1 MRCAW
6 LLPLALALLL
16 PAAGC
21 TTTASAPDAE
31 TPTAAPRQIQSAF
44 LFVDGRQRGVTPAEV
59 RVRRNLGRNEVTLR
73 VGPKLRTVRRYEF
86 EYTSG
91 SSRVMLDYTFGQA
104 SEGGIQRFY
113 ASELPSR
120 KKGRV
125 VTIPYYNRPILIVD
139 REYQLSIYV
148 ED

>member
-6 LLPLALALLL
+6 LLPLALVLLL

-21 TTTASAPDAE
+21 TTTAPEAE
-31 TPTAAPRQIQSAF
+31 ARTAAPREIKSAF
-44 LFVDGRQRGVTPAEV
+44 LYVDGRQRGVTPAEV

-86 EYTSG
+86 EYTPGSG
-91 SSRVMLDYTFGQA
+91 RVMLDYTFGQA
-104 SEGGIQRFY
+104 SEGGIQRIY
-113 ASELPSR
+113 ASDLPSR
-120 KKGRV
+120 KKGRI
-125 VTIPYYNRPILIVD
+125 VTIPYYDRPILIVD
-139 REYQLSIYV
+139 REYQLSLYV